1 LIPNTRLWNRVI
13 GKPPKRYLNKVA
25 EKENFEPPEYEN
37 QKSRFF
43 LCLEFRFS
51 EQNGGIQ
58 PERSNTENRLKKS
71 LHCQPLIFS
80 GGEGGILSEHPKK
93 FSVVM
98 VKRKPNGINGR
109 FDEKLFC
116 QCHWEI

>member
-1 LIPNTRLWNRVI
+1 MCLPVGRAAQPSRHAFASRVSS
-13 GKPPKRYLNKVA
+13 L
-25 EKENFEPPEYEN
+25 
-37 QKSRFF
+37 
-43 LCLEFRFS
+43 
-51 EQNGGIQ
+51 
-58 PERSNTENRLKKS
+58 LK
-71 LHCQPLIFS
+71 S

-98 VKRKPNGINGR
+98 VKRKPNGINGQ